1 MKTIPIGLK
10 DLYSYDPNTGELT
23 RLVRCGNY
31 PAGSVASSPSTNGR
45 YLKLGYGKLEY
56 LQHRVAWFLH
66 YGTQPPDVL
75 DHING
80 DGFDNR
86 IVNLRGATTSTNQ
99 MNIKATNKSTTGI
112 KGIFPVRGGSLYRA
126 EVCVDGKRYQKHAAD
141 PAKLEAWVV
150 QKRNELH
157 GTYANH

>member
-1 MKTIPIGLK
+1 MKTIPIGLR
-10 DLYSYDPNTGELT
+10 DLYSYNPDTGVLL
-23 RLVRCGNY
+23 RLQRCGNY
-31 PAGSVASSPSTNGR
+31 PAGSPALSKTTGGR
-45 YLKLGYGKLEY
+45 YLKIGHAGKEY

-66 YGTQPPDVL
+66 YNEQPPEVL

-80 DGFDNR
+80 DPFDNR
-86 IVNLRGATTSTNQ
+86 IMNLRGATTSTNQ

-126 EVCVDGKRYQKHAAD
+126 EVCVDGRRYQKHAAD
-141 PAKLEAWVV
+141 PAQLEAWVI